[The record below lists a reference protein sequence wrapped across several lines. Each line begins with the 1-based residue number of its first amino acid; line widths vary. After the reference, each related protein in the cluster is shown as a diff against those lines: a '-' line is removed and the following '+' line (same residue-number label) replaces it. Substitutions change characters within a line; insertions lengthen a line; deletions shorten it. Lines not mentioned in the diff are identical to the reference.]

1 MRSSRLNENSSE
13 YRDET
18 QAELDILDGATIT
31 TAELNLLDNV
41 VASATLSVAAEAT
54 ESITV
59 SIQLKDA
66 AGEAMTTASYVMVYL
81 SADSAGATAASAA
94 DLTISGGT
102 DGLTIP
108 IADSNTALAALC
120 YSEADG
126 DIDVVITDAGGAAL
140 TNYMHVV
147 LPSGKLGG
155 SSAAITFTA

>member
-94 DLTISGGT
+94 DLTISGGP

>member
-81 SADSAGATAASAA
+81 SADSAGVTNATAA

-147 LPSGKLGG
+147 LPSGKLGV

>member
-126 DIDVVITDAGGAAL
+126 DIDVVITDAGGGTL

-155 SSAAITFTA
+155 SSAAITFS